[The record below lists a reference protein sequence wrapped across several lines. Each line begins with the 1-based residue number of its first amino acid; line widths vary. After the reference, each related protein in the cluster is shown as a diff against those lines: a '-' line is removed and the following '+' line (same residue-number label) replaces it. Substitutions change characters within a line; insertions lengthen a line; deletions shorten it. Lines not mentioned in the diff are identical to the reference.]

1 MKSSAFPYFGTNP
14 RSEEPFLNISK
25 GDRKGHRSYGGRVYW
40 QDETYNDSRVL
51 VHVPETF
58 DVSKPGVIVVFFHGN
73 GATLERD
80 VRDRQL
86 VPQQISDSGVNAV
99 LLAPQLAVNA
109 ADSSAGKF
117 WQPGGFKRFIDE
129 SASHLARLYGDPKS
143 AQAFA
148 NLPIVIVG
156 YSGGFLPTAWSL
168 EVGGIPNRVRGV
180 FLLDAV
186 YGELDKFASWIEKNR
201 TGFFVSSYTRY
212 TKRRDQELMQ
222 MLRDKGITVTESMDG
237 PLRPGS
243 VVFVQTPDGV
253 THRDYVTQAWTEH
266 PVKDVLV
273 KMAATPALDPDRQ
286 RAVARAGKRL
296 FAASHCLRRDRRLR
310 QDHRHQRQRDKG
322 RRDIAR
328 GVKEIARVQKAA
340 DRRSDRLPDI
350 EHRGIER
357 HRGGCE
363 RRRCADQPHLLHR
376 IGGRK
381 AQPPDRDGH
390 RHQRIDAGAE
400 RPAGYAGQQQRRE
413 QHRGLPGAPG
423 IDDAGCDRDADETA
437 HAVEREHQPDRVRP
451 RARQLRQQRPHEGEH
466 HELAGHL
473 QRRDQQ
479 QQHDHAG
486 CGRHRSRS

>member
-1 MKSSAFPYFGTNP
+1 MVRAQFQTSDRANQSVSLVGARYARAESPPNRAGSDRRRWIAILTACIPLSLVLVQCGQPPGPGQVTSHATAGDSFDDRFPSSQFGDRFPSAGESLEQRQAISKRTAQAERPPYQVASLAPTVPYQRPQRQDQTTLVSLKNSAFPYLGNNP
-14 RSEEPFLNISK
+14 VNDEPFLNVHK
-25 GDRKGHRSYGGRVYW
+25 DGRRGHRAYGGRVYW
-40 QDETYNDSRVL
+40 QDQTYNDSRAL
-51 VHVPETF
+51 MHVPESF
-58 DVSKPGVIVVFFHGN
+58 DIRRPGVIVVFFHGN

-168 EVGGIPNRVRGV
+168 EVGGVPNRVRGV

-212 TKRRDQELMQ
+212 TKRHDQELMQ
-222 MLRDKGITVTESMDG
+222 MLRDRGITVTESVDG

-243 VVFVQTPDGV
+243 VVFVQTPEGV

-273 KMAATPALDPDRQ
+273 KMAATPALTR
-286 RAVARAGKRL
+286 VASAP
-296 FAASHCLRRDRRLR
+296 AASR
-310 QDHRHQRQRDKG
+310 
-322 RRDIAR
+322 
-328 GVKEIARVQKAA
+328 
-340 DRRSDRLPDI
+340 
-350 EHRGIER
+350 
-357 HRGGCE
+357 
-363 RRRCADQPHLLHR
+363 
-376 IGGRK
+376 
-381 AQPPDRDGH
+381 
-390 RHQRIDAGAE
+390 
-400 RPAGYAGQQQRRE
+400 
-413 QHRGLPGAPG
+413 
-423 IDDAGCDRDADETA
+423 
-437 HAVEREHQPDRVRP
+437 
-451 RARQLRQQRPHEGEH
+451 
-466 HELAGHL
+466 
-473 QRRDQQ
+473 
-479 QQHDHAG
+479 
-486 CGRHRSRS
+486 